1 MSGPCHGRG
10 DWAPPWPLG
19 PLRVHGRWR
28 WARGRSFART
38 LLSLARGV
46 LFGFRE
52 APVNRSTL
60 VGALS
65 ELIRRSQGV
74 VRSSARAAAP
84 EPIPPASW
92 PGWDPARSP
101 PPLLGEGL
109 QGNYLLPPPP
119 PSPLSYQL
127 KHFRVQAK
135 KPKST
140 LKKSLKG
147 QNTNTREGIWRG
159 LERRAGRE
167 ECLASSNRLETTLVT
182 LWARRGTLEESH
194 CFQ

>member
-1 MSGPCHGRG
+1 M
-10 DWAPPWPLG
+10 
-19 PLRVHGRWR
+19 
-28 WARGRSFART
+28 RSR
-38 LLSLARGV
+38 
-46 LFGFRE
+46 
-52 APVNRSTL
+52 
-60 VGALS
+60 
-65 ELIRRSQGV
+65 
-74 VRSSARAAAP
+74 ARAAAP
-84 EPIPPASW
+84 DPVSPLPR
-92 PGWDPARSP
+92 PGWDPARV
-101 PPLLGEGL
+101 PLLCSAEGL

-147 QNTNTREGIWRG
+147 QNTNTGEGLWRG

-167 ECLASSNRLETTLVT
+167 EWLVSSHRLETKLVT
-182 LWARRGTLEESH
+182 LWAPRGVSENGH

>member
-1 MSGPCHGRG
+1 MAPRAPQGARPLEVGPRPELLQDSALTCLWCLVWFPRG
-10 DWAPPWPLG
+10 PGKQVDPGGG
-19 PLRVHGRWR
+19 PLR
-28 WARGRSFART
+28 A
-38 LLSLARGV
+38 
-46 LFGFRE
+46 
-52 APVNRSTL
+52 
-60 VGALS
+60 
-65 ELIRRSQGV
+65 
-74 VRSSARAAAP
+74 
-84 EPIPPASW
+84 
-92 PGWDPARSP
+92 DPKVARSREEQRACSRPRTHP
-101 PPLLGEGL
+101 PPLPGLAGTQHGVPLLCSAEGL

>member
-1 MSGPCHGRG
+1 MAPRAPQGARPLEVGPRPELRQDSALTCPWCLVWFPRG
-10 DWAPPWPLG
+10 PGKQVDPGGG
-19 PLRVHGRWR
+19 PLR
-28 WARGRSFART
+28 A
-38 LLSLARGV
+38 
-46 LFGFRE
+46 
-52 APVNRSTL
+52 
-60 VGALS
+60 
-65 ELIRRSQGV
+65 
-74 VRSSARAAAP
+74 
-84 EPIPPASW
+84 
-92 PGWDPARSP
+92 DPKVARSREEQRACSRPRTHPP
-101 PPLLGEGL
+101 PPLPGLAGTQHGVPLLCSAEGL